1 MCCINPLVKLR
12 IIADHWCIA
21 VYYPETLVCLS
32 LRFINLQ
39 GLEKIQTRAYNLQQ
53 KKKNQLILS
62 HTALVDKDSN
72 Q

>member
-12 IIADHWCIA
+12 IIVDHWCIA
-21 VYYPETLVCLS
+21 LYYPETLVCLS

-39 GLEKIQTRAYNLQQ
+39 GLEKIQTRACNLQ
-53 KKKNQLILS
+53 KNQLILS